1 MRYLILLL
9 FFISA
14 RVHSQNLDVRF
25 DNSIHDFG
33 YIKEADG
40 KVFAEFEFQNYSKFR
55 ISVFKVISSCGC
67 AIATADDGWIN
78 PQGKGKIKVAYDP
91 TGRPGKF
98 VKSFEIQFVSDSLKK
113 SAFLNIRGYTIEK
126 ELLETYVDNLYEG
139 TELMI
144 KPYETSL
151 ISGSD
156 LRFLSDEKWQHFIND
171 ITYEID
177 QNDFANVK
185 LEMKIDFVDSDCKLS
200 KEIYPIVHKN
210 IISELE
216 RRKYNSWSVG
226 FTDQPCSVNR
236 KLKGETGGELKVS
249 SRDYNNDTIPE
260 SGFYFSGKEVDLS
273 KFSME
278 YRDSVD
284 YEKKI
289 ITRFAFSDVKFLN
302 PEKNKDYSN
311 YLNLLNRRILLDK
324 KAFTGLTVD
333 VKCRK
338 EDQEKVKAKILNS
351 IKSIYAKINLD
362 ADNSGAIISKIF
374 YSVPEINFVYD
385 STSKSGKFIQKPW
398 KLNLFYPENPTETQN
413 EFEQFTSQNSV
424 ENAKLT
430 DFLTQ
435 AGFKAPYQ
443 NLPVLELNH
452 TGSFTFDTATPLFK
466 SWMNIMKEEWKNNN
480 KIELLIE
487 SSIGRSPL
495 IKSSESEYLS
505 RKNAKKLSDD
515 LTKIISQSG
524 IPDSVVEIKI
534 VSTIVQGSAYAG
546 KEFDLS
552 FNQNYNFLKVIPK
565 YTKAAKNLQ
574 VALIPYQISFN
585 NNSFDLPVQTAIF
598 QNFISRLVLVLEN
611 EGVINIIIESSS
623 SKIPSTVY
631 KNNEL
636 LSFFRA
642 EESAQ
647 KVRDEIRKRGYDP
660 SRLIVSELRTLVQGP
675 EFKSESDRKKHPY
688 EKYQYVKIIPVELIK
703 K

>member
-1 MRYLILLL
+1 MRYSFLLL
-9 FFISA
+9 IFISTL
-14 RVHSQNLDVRF
+14 VHSQNLDVRF
-25 DNSIHDFG
+25 DSSIYDFG

-55 ISVFKVISSCGC
+55 ISVYKVISSCGC
-67 AIATADDGWIN
+67 AIATADDEWIK
-78 PQGKGKIKVAYDP
+78 PQGKGKIKVSYDP

-98 VKSFEIQFVSDSLKK
+98 VKSFEIQFISDSLKK

-126 ELLETYVDNLYEG
+126 ELLENYVDNLYEG
-139 TELMI
+139 TALMI
-144 KPYETSL
+144 KPYETAV

-177 QNDFANVK
+177 QNDFANVRV
-185 LEMKIDFVDSDCKLS
+185 EMKIDYLDSACKLA
-200 KEIYPIVHKN
+200 KEIYPVVHKN

-226 FTDQPCSVNR
+226 FTDLPCNPNR

-249 SRDYNNDTIPE
+249 SRDYNNDTIRE

-289 ITRFAFSDVKFLN
+289 ITRFSFSEIKFLN
-302 PEKNKDYSN
+302 PEKNKEYSN

-324 KAFTGLTVD
+324 KAFTGLTVE

-338 EDQEKVKAKILNS
+338 EDQEKVKVKILNS
-351 IKSIYAKINLD
+351 IKSIYAKVNVD
-362 ADNSGAIISKIF
+362 ADNAGAIITKIF
-374 YSVPEINFVYD
+374 YSVPEINFAYD
-385 STSKSGKFIQKPW
+385 STLRSGKFIQRPW
-398 KLNLFYPENPTETQN
+398 KLSLFYPELSDESSNP
-413 EFEQFTSQNSV
+413 FEQFTSMNPSGKK
-424 ENAKLT
+424 KLT

-435 AGFKAPYQ
+435 TGFKAPNQ
-443 NLPVLELNH
+443 NLPVLVLEH
-452 TGSFTFDTATPLFK
+452 TGVFFFDTTTLLFRN
-466 SWMNIMKEEWKNNN
+466 WMNIIKDESRNGK

-487 SSIGRSPL
+487 SSIGRNPM
-495 IKSSESEYLS
+495 IKPTQSEYLS
-505 RKNAKKLSDD
+505 RKNAKQLKED
-515 LTKIISQSG
+515 LAKIISIAG
-524 IPDSVVEIKI
+524 IPDSIIEIKI
-534 VSTIVQGSAYAG
+534 VSTILQGSTYGG

-552 FNQNYNFLKVIPK
+552 FNQDYNFLKVIPK
-565 YTKAAKNLQ
+565 YSKAAKNLQ

-585 NNSFDLPVQTAIF
+585 NNTFDLPVKTAIF

-623 SKIPSTVY
+623 SKIPSTIY

-647 KVRDEIRKRGYDP
+647 KVKDEIRKRGYDS
-660 SRLIVSELRTLVQGP
+660 SRVIVSELRTLVQGP

-688 EKYQYVKIIPVELIK
+688 EKYQYVKIIPAELINK
-703 K
+703 